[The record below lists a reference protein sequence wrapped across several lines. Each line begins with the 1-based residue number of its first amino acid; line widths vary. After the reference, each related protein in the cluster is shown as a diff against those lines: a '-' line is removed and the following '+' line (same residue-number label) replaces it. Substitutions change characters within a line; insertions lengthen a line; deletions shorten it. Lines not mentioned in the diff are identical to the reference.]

1 MRITIHEFDLRNVIL
16 HHKKESIMRI
26 ILGITLI
33 SLSSFVFPLHAYSK
47 EPISSLPRMNQ
58 MMGYG
63 WGWYGPKSPG
73 VAALL
78 SLQPM
83 PVDFG
88 NFYVDDWGKGII
100 YTSLELSIFISGM
113 FLMSDSYMY
122 HNGNNNGWTDNERVW
137 FFSLLT
143 GYVLT
148 KVISAYDAAS
158 TAEQL
163 MKSEHVSLQFNPS
176 NRYVQLSVGVSY

>member
-1 MRITIHEFDLRNVIL
+1 
-16 HHKKESIMRI
+16 MRI
-26 ILGITLI
+26 IWCITLI
-33 SLSSFVFPLHAYSK
+33 SLSSFVLPLHAYSE
-47 EPISSLPRMNQ
+47 EPNSSLLRMNH
-58 MMGYG
+58 MMGHG
-63 WGWYGPKSPG
+63 WEWYGPKSPG

-100 YTSLELSIFISGM
+100 YTSLELSMFISGM
-113 FLMSDSYMY
+113 FIMSDSYMH
-122 HNGNNNGWTDNERVW
+122 HNGNNNGWTDNQRVW
-137 FFSLLT
+137 FYSLLT

-158 TAEQL
+158 TAEHL
-163 MKSEHVSLQFNPS
+163 MNSEHVSLKFNPS
-176 NRYVQLSVGVSY
+176 DRYVQLSVGVAY